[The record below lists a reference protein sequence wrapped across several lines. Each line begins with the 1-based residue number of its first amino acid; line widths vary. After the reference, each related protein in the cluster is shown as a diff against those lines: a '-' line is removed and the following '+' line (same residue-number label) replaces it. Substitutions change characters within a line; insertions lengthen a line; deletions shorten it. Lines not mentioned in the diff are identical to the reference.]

1 VSTATAPGADCAE
14 PATTETAGYGSLRRH
29 PGAEAAAERKLGKDV
44 RLEKIPARHAE
55 EEDTGAWVGAAA
67 GAAAI
72 GIEPPS
78 RRESWRDLLTRES
91 WLHEALFSC
100 PVLPQIPL
108 CKKKIL
114 RHIKMSANVWNTK
127 CWWNQKLIAQ
137 FCCTLRDEHFK
148 PS

>member
-91 WLHEALFSC
+91 WLHESSMIRLLSA
-100 PVLPQIPL
+100 PL
-108 CKKKIL
+108 GDGPPRLLGPGCL
-114 RHIKMSANVWNTK
+114 RPREAKS
-127 CWWNQKLIAQ
+127 
-137 FCCTLRDEHFK
+137 
-148 PS
+148 